1 VIAVHIVLAALAC
14 VALWRLWRGA
24 TRVGGPAALIISLG
38 FLLRA
43 VAGQALF
50 WISWLQLPIARSL
63 QIGDGYWFFAVD
75 SPGYMAYAWDLS
87 RGIALRVYPSRVFVD
102 VLAAF
107 VFALGRVAS
116 IAIVLNCAAF
126 LATCAVIVFIGRNAP
141 KPPVLAALAAVAL
154 GPGSVLWSLQP
165 LKDPLL
171 LFLITAMIGA
181 CFLWQEASVPRQ
193 RVAAAAAMILFL
205 YAVAGIRWYFAIF
218 ALISVAVFALIV
230 ALRAPRKAPL
240 LAAGAALCVLLGG
253 AIELG
258 AGWELPAIRIF
269 HPQPLQRLEKTRLGF
284 ASAPGATTIV
294 PGRALGPAP
303 AATSAPVPQPRPRHI
318 PLPTK
323 IEPPVKRI
331 VATAAVTF
339 LPRFLVELLGLAHV
353 GGGHGLW
360 LFVETDTLAFDAVL
374 LFAVVWSV
382 RARRG
387 VTPLWIML
395 ALLFVITTVPVI
407 YVINNFGTLVRTR
420 QMIYL
425 IAALLPLTSAR
436 PRR

>member
-1 VIAVHIVLAALAC
+1 
-14 VALWRLWRGA
+14 
-24 TRVGGPAALIISLG
+24 
-38 FLLRA
+38 
-43 VAGQALF
+43 
-50 WISWLQLPIARSL
+50 
-63 QIGDGYWFFAVD
+63 
-75 SPGYMAYAWDLS
+75 
-87 RGIALRVYPSRVFVD
+87 
-102 VLAAF
+102 
-107 VFALGRVAS
+107 
-116 IAIVLNCAAF
+116 
-126 LATCAVIVFIGRNAP
+126 
-141 KPPVLAALAAVAL
+141 
-154 GPGSVLWSLQP
+154 
-165 LKDPLL
+165 
-171 LFLITAMIGA
+171 
-181 CFLWQEASVPRQ
+181 
-193 RVAAAAAMILFL
+193 
-205 YAVAGIRWYFAIF
+205 
-218 ALISVAVFALIV
+218 
-230 ALRAPRKAPL
+230 
-240 LAAGAALCVLLGG
+240 
-253 AIELG
+253 
-258 AGWELPAIRIF
+258 
-269 HPQPLQRLEKTRLGF
+269 LEKTRLGF
-284 ASAPGATTIV
+284 ASVPGATTIV

-318 PLPTK
+318 PLPAK